1 MTDHTAGAPARI
13 VLIVEDASTCAETL
27 EAAFSRIPRIALV
40 FTNSAEDA
48 LELLDHSSFA
58 ALITDINL
66 PGMDGLELVSRL
78 RSSNH
83 SHSMPILVISGDP
96 NPDTPQRALHAGAN
110 AFFAKPFSPAAVRRM
125 LEELLDEN

>member
-1 MTDHTAGAPARI
+1 MKDIAAGAASRK

-27 EAAFSRIPRIALV
+27 DAAFSRIPRIALV

-66 PGMDGLELVSRL
+66 PGMDGLDLASRL
-78 RSSNH
+78 RSAPH
-83 SHSMPILVISGDP
+83 PQTMPILVISGDP
-96 NPDTPQRALHAGAN
+96 NPDTPQRALLAGAN